1 MIQIINRW
9 FADNFTLTSS
19 FSLVLVFGAGVLTS
33 LTPCTLSM
41 IPITIGYLGGYG
53 NDRPWGQTFLFTAG
67 FATTLTGLGLGA
79 AFLGRVYGQTGWGW
93 SIAMGTIAVV
103 MGLQLLGLVQLPQWG
118 TIALEKYVPP
128 PLQAYGLGL
137 SFGLASSPCSTPLLA
152 TLLAWVAQ
160 SQNPLWGALLLLVYA
175 WGSSLPLLISG
186 LFAGSLRVL
195 LRLRQWTG
203 AINYASALI
212 LLAFGTYHLLAAL
225 SHFYRQLNGAG

>member
-1 MIQIINRW
+1 VIQIINSW
-9 FADNFTLTSS
+9 FTDNFTLTSS

-103 MGLQLLGLVQLPQWG
+103 MGLQLLGLVQLPQWS

-128 PLQAYGLGL
+128 P
-137 SFGLASSPCSTPLLA
+137 SP
-152 TLLAWVAQ
+152 
-160 SQNPLWGALLLLVYA
+160 
-175 WGSSLPLLISG
+175 SL
-186 LFAGSLRVL
+186 
-195 LRLRQWTG
+195 WTG
-203 AINYASALI
+203 AEFWLSQFPLLHPPLGNSAGMGSPKSKSPLGRAPPPP
-212 LLAFGTYHLLAAL
+212 LCLGFLPPFA
-225 SHFYRQLNGAG
+225 N